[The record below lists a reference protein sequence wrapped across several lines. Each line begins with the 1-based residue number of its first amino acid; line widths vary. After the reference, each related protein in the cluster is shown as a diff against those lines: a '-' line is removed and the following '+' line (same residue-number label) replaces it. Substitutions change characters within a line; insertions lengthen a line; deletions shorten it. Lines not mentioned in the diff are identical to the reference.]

1 MQTLSSI
8 ILQISGKP
16 SAGTSCAA
24 ASAISRSNRPPAS
37 TRSVP
42 SCCPF
47 KTGAVTLSSS
57 STAHVTDPASA
68 LSIRMVPALRLH
80 LYQRLPAQHHRH
92 RLDRQ
97 ILHRVYQRIVCKPVI

>member
-24 ASAISRSNRPPAS
+24 ASAISRSNLPPAS

-47 KTGAVTLSSS
+47 ETGAVTLSSS
-57 STAHVTDPASA
+57 STAHVTDPA
-68 LSIRMVPALRLH
+68 RALRLH
-80 LYQRLPAQHHRH
+80 LYQLLPAQHHRH

-97 ILHRVYQRIVCKPVI
+97 ILHRVHQRIVCKSIVQ